1 MHYRLL
7 KGIFFSFCQRTRW
20 IGRKFHEQLPTTAFY
35 FEIATQSSKTKMLV
49 FVSIMQECSHCCQRS
64 VTAKVNLI
72 GWSEPSVGKYSLKYK
87 KKFKSVKPQF
97 KIGVL
102 FEVTACTTNKACF
115 T

>member
-1 MHYRLL
+1 MNFKRNIEL
-7 KGIFFSFCQRTRW
+7 IRTS
-20 IGRKFHEQLPTTAFY
+20 T
-35 FEIATQSSKTKMLV
+35 SSCLYLWKCRQILVKMLI
-49 FVSIMQECSHCCQRS
+49 FVSIMQECSHCSQRS

-72 GWSEPSVGKYSLKYK
+72 GWSEPSVGKYLLKK
-87 KKFKSVKPQF
+87 LKSVKPQF